1 MVTSF
6 TKTLKSCANFINVSS
21 KESMTME
28 AHEWSLRF
36 HDHFEYVD
44 NLCAA
49 GGVVSSTRKIKI
61 HDSE

>member
-1 MVTSF
+1 MITSF

-21 KESMTME
+21 KESMNME

-36 HDHFEYVD
+36 HDHFECLD

-49 GGVVSSTRKIKI
+49 GGVVSGKRKIKI